1 MTEGMK
7 QWMVMVTTNRGYIGC
22 TLVARSIKV
31 GQKPRRMR
39 AIEWWRI
46 HTAEGAT
53 MDNWWQ
59 QVQGNTEGPQRRLK
73 QWLLKMLADW
83 WKRLEMRH
91 GGGAGTLDEGTAG
104 AAGGSLYTPR
114 MAYIRITLRKVL
126 DSQIENCVG
135 AWMQQM
141 MLSWTSPMPRGE
153 ERRME
158 VEGEIGK
165 RMCINENE
173 RGVGEEEQVHD
184 GIKRDCTIS
193 GM

>member
-1 MTEGMK
+1 
-7 QWMVMVTTNRGYIGC
+7 
-22 TLVARSIKV
+22 
-31 GQKPRRMR
+31 
-39 AIEWWRI
+39 
-46 HTAEGAT
+46 
-53 MDNWWQ
+53 
-59 QVQGNTEGPQRRLK
+59 
-73 QWLLKMLADW
+73 
-83 WKRLEMRH
+83 MRH

-184 GIKRDCTIS
+184 GIK
-193 GM
+193 